1 MHFLVSLLSTFFLLH
16 TVAFGQSTATASPRV
31 ESFTVPAPSFKLVPI
46 TAETSDAQ
54 PTPAPHQTRTP
65 VQPPY
70 PGAVPATY
78 SPGTKPFR
86 SIYAAAQ
93 TYRREGYARVVPLD
107 DGTEIYPYGKRI
119 PTVSVPILHFSTLE
133 LAPNEYATNRS
144 VGDGERW
151 SVETGTKGEKG
162 NFTQLIYVKPRE
174 CGPLRTNL
182 TIATNQG
189 RTYELTLV
197 ALACDPKGAPRL
209 EGWTR
214 KVSWYYPDGTVPARS
229 EMQRAMQVP
238 AVAQGG
244 GPAPLGYPA
253 PQVNSASYTPPSPS
267 PFEPPAAPYQE
278 SPAPIRGPEPRSTAA
293 VDLRRLNTSNYEID
307 VDRRFPCSPE
317 HVGDD
322 GERTQVRLGVGP
334 ECAVTFPLYRVNE
347 DRTLE
352 LVNYEVFNGN
362 TYVVEGVFEKTALLY
377 MDAKGRQHRAT
388 FTNTSLSS
396 KRSRSRR

>member
-1 MHFLVSLLSTFFLLH
+1 MSSRESVVPFEPTLRSQPIR
-16 TVAFGQSTATASPRV
+16 VAPTSSPWSR
-31 ESFTVPAPSFKLVPI
+31 S
-46 TAETSDAQ
+46 
-54 PTPAPHQTRTP
+54 
-65 VQPPY
+65 
-70 PGAVPATY
+70 PAT
-78 SPGTKPFR
+78 
-86 SIYAAAQ
+86 
-93 TYRREGYARVVPLD
+93 
-107 DGTEIYPYGKRI
+107 
-119 PTVSVPILHFSTLE
+119 
-133 LAPNEYATNRS
+133 
-144 VGDGERW
+144 
-151 SVETGTKGEKG
+151 
-162 NFTQLIYVKPRE
+162 PR
-174 CGPLRTNL
+174 GPLVWRV
-182 TIATNQG
+182 G
-189 RTYELTLV
+189 REKYH
-197 ALACDPKGAPRL
+197 
-209 EGWTR
+209 
-214 KVSWYYPDGTVPARS
+214 GTTQTEQCLPARKCN
-229 EMQRAMQVP
+229 
-238 AVAQGG
+238 AQCRFQPSLRVG

-253 PQVNSASYTPPSPS
+253 PQVSPASYTPPSPS

-278 SPAPIRGPEPRSTAA
+278 TPTPIRGPEPRSTAA